1 VKFIFHNEEAKEQR
15 MKKTLS
21 WKEVGQF
28 VAVLIS
34 VFTIIRN
41 TLKRMG
47 IGVEILEWLIG
58 DGKEFF
64 TETLKQ
70 LGEKFLETQRVKVL
84 SDTAILVN
92 LDAPIKL
99 PFDGAEIES
108 QIGSGW
114 VRIEKRSDGL
124 YLDDHKI
131 ILYLSECQKNG
142 KSIKGYELR
151 EELSGKL
158 VLHPN
163 ILDALMENPHLIPE
177 DWKRDGKGNTRF
189 IYFWAVIFR
198 NPSDGRLFVR
208 YLCFDGDQWNSRC
221 RWLGAG
227 WAGSSAAAL
236 CAS

>member
-1 VKFIFHNEEAKEQR
+1 

-28 VAVLIS
+28 VAILIS

-41 TLKRMG
+41 ALKKMG
-47 IGVEILEWLIG
+47 VGVEILEWLIS

-92 LDAPIKL
+92 LDAPLVL
-99 PFDGAEIES
+99 PFDGAEIEFRV
-108 QIGSGW
+108 GSSW
-114 VRIEKRSDGL
+114 VKVEKRSDGL
-124 YLDDHKI
+124 YIDGHKV
-131 ILYLSECQKNG
+131 ILYLSERQKNG
-142 KSIKGYELR
+142 KTIKGYELR

-163 ILDALMENPHLIPE
+163 ILDALLEHPQLIPE
-177 DWKRDGKGNTRF
+177 DWKRDGSGNIQF
-189 IYFWAVIFR
+189 IFFWAVIFR
-198 NPSDGRLFVR
+198 GPSGGGLYVR
-208 YLCFDGDQWNSRC
+208 YLYFRGGQWGSRC
-221 RWLGAG
+221 HWLGHG
-227 WAGSSAAAL
+227 WRDDDPAAL
-236 CAS
+236 HAS